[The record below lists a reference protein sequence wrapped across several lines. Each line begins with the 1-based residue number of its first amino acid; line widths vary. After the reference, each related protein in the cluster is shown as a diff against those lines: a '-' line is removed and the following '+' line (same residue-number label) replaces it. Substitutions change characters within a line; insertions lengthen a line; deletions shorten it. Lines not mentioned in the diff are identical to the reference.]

1 MPGLEAQMNF
11 TRTRRIGN
19 AKLDDGWLS
28 STLYDVWTR
37 TRRPLA
43 FAAGAQGALFAFR
56 WDAAEAHGLRVNGL
70 LVAHQGFGIDPEP
83 MRDFDDGAKIRLHG
97 LAHSILWMQER

>member
-1 MPGLEAQMNF
+1 MNF
-11 TRTRRIGN
+11 TRTRRVGN

-43 FAAGAQGALFAFR
+43 FAHGSQGALFAFR
-56 WDAAEAHGLRVNGL
+56 WDAAEAHGMRVNAL
-70 LVAHQGFGIDPEP
+70 LVGHRGFGIDPEP

-97 LAHSILWMQER
+97 LAHSILRMQER